1 MKYPTHTQDGVFVF
15 ELRGKMMGGPES
27 QAFHEQLKSALS
39 DGNKKVILDLGSV
52 EWMNSSG
59 LGMLI
64 SALTTMRNAGG
75 EMKLARVTHKIES
88 LLVITKLNSVF
99 DSHPTVAAA
108 AASFR

>member
-1 MKYPTHTQDGVFVF
+1 MKYPTRTKDGIFIF
-15 ELRGKMMGGPES
+15 ELRGKLMGGPEA
-27 QAFHEQLKSALS
+27 QEFHEQLKTALAA
-39 DGNKKVILDLGSV
+39 GHKQVILDLGGV

-64 SALTTMRNAGG
+64 SALTSMRNAGG
-75 EMKLARVTHKIES
+75 EMKLARVTEKIES

-99 DSHPTVAAA
+99 ETHSTVQEA